1 MALTQRNGES
11 SKEFLAR
18 LKEAA
23 RYCEFGNLKMIADL
37 QAYMIP
43 LGFIAGLQ
51 SSEQKLKVL
60 NILNKTRTLE

>member
-23 RYCEFGNLKMIADL
+23 RYCEFGNLKMIADP

-51 SSEQKLKVL
+51 SSEQ
-60 NILNKTRTLE
+60 N